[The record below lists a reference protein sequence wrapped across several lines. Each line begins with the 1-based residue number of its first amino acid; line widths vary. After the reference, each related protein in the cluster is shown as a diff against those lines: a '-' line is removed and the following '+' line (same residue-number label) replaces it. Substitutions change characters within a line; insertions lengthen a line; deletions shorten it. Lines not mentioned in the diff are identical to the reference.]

1 MRMRRIAPI
10 ATAVAGA
17 LVLTACSGGGSG
29 GDGGDGGNGGGDGE
43 ALDGLTIMAP
53 YFAEVPPESDD
64 PVGAG
69 LSEIAG
75 VPLEVQWVPNSS
87 YGERINTVLAGDDIP
102 DVMVITGKDQGFVST
117 ALAGGFW
124 DLTEYLHSGD
134 YPNLVSEN
142 PDVELNSGINGQ
154 IFGVYRAR
162 DIIRASVI
170 IRQDWLDNLGL
181 EIPETTDDLY
191 EIARA
196 FTEDDPDGN
205 GADDTYGLI
214 APQWPGGIGTNSP
227 YDTIEVWYGAGNMW
241 RDEGGELV
249 PAFTTP
255 EWREAVEFER
265 DLVQNGYVN
274 PDYATMDPAT
284 WNEPFLNGKGGI
296 IIDVQSRAGQLRG
309 LFSDAGEVPGEKVA
323 LVGQLEGPNG
333 TFALPTTGYAGFLA
347 IPRSSVQD
355 EAQLEQVLQ
364 ILNDLN
370 STEAQILMNN
380 GIEGDNFT
388 VEGEYLVWNP
398 ERQDFTDQVTGA
410 WAQLG
415 MNVAGYEAY
424 QAKPETED
432 DVAFNDL
439 RLQLQE
445 EDAANAVFNPAAG
458 LVSDT
463 YTTNGTQLD
472 NIIGDARIQYLAG
485 QIDDA
490 GLDAAIELWRT
501 SGGDAVT
508 EEINEL
514 YSQLG

>member
-1 MRMRRIAPI
+1 MRMRRIAPL
-10 ATAVAGA
+10 ATVVAGA
-17 LVLTACSGGGSG
+17 LVLTACSVGDDGGGGGEG
-29 GDGGDGGNGGGDGE
+29 GD
-43 ALDGLTIMAP
+43 ALDSLSIMAP

-64 PVGAG
+64 PVGAA

-75 VPLEVQWVPNSS
+75 VPIDVQWVPNTS
-87 YGERINTVLAGDDIP
+87 YGERVNTTLAGDDIP

-142 PDVELNSGINGQ
+142 PDVELASGVNGQ

-162 DIIRASVI
+162 DVMRASVI
-170 IRQDWLDNLGL
+170 LRQDWLDNLGL
-181 EIPETTDDLY
+181 DLPETTDDLM

-205 GADDTYGLI
+205 GEDDTYGLI
-214 APQWPGGIGTNSP
+214 NPQWPGGIGTNSP
-227 YDTIEVWYGAGNMW
+227 YDTIDVWYGSGNVW

-255 EWREAVEFER
+255 EWKQSIDFQREI
-265 DLVQNGYVN
+265 VQSGYLN

-284 WNEPFLNGKGGI
+284 WNEPFLNGEGGI
-296 IIDVQSRAGQLRG
+296 ILDVQSRAPQLAE
-309 LFSDAGEVPGEKVA
+309 LFDQQEEGSAADKVA
-323 LVGQLEGPNG
+323 LAGQLEGPNG
-333 TFALPTTGYAGFLA
+333 TFALPTTGYSGFMA
-347 IPRSSVQD
+347 IPKSSVQN
-355 EAQLEQVLQ
+355 EEQLAQVLQ

-370 STEAQILMNN
+370 STDAQILMNN
-380 GIEGDNFT
+380 GIEDDNFT
-388 VEGEYLVWNP
+388 VEDGFAVFDP
-398 ERQDFTDQVTGA
+398 AKQDFTDQVTGA

-415 MNVAGYEAY
+415 MNVAGYNAY
-424 QAKPETED
+424 TAQPTTDFMAELG
-432 DVAFNDL
+432 DL
-439 RLQLQE
+439 RVQLQE
-445 EDAANAVFNPAAG
+445 EDLANAVFNPAAG

-485 QIDDA
+485 QIDEA
-490 GLDAAIELWRT
+490 GLDEAIQRWRD
-501 SGGDAVT
+501 SGGDDVT
-508 EEINEL
+508 AEMNEL